1 MRAGYRAREASN
13 WIQPALWVGCPWDDI
28 GMPGGVEGTKLE
40 DNFENF
46 QTCPV
51 NTSNITQEY
60 NTWVDTGGTLLQ
72 HTTSPFGAAIGQMD
86 TTSNDGASIQTG
98 NLINFIDP
106 ATGTAPYDIWFD
118 CQFELTT
125 ITDAFFVGAMAYAAP
140 ATAALIT
147 DGGVMGGTGDV
158 GFVGFGAAES
168 APTLLTFT
176 YKKNGQTVQ
185 VPISSMA
192 TMVAATKVA
201 VGFTYKVNNPTSQK
215 ISIFKNNVKNATG
228 VTKANI
234 EAATFP
240 DNVPMAL
247 TAAIKNQTTTAGQG
261 ITLYRWRMAMVK
273 R

>member
-1 MRAGYRAREASN
+1 
-13 WIQPALWVGCPWDDI
+13 VGCPWDDI
-28 GMPGGVEGTKLE
+28 GQPGGVEGTKLY

-46 QTCPV
+46 ATSPV
-51 NTSNITQEY
+51 ATVNISQEY

-72 HTTSPFGAAIGQMD
+72 NTTSPFGGAQMQLD
-86 TTSNDGASIQTG
+86 TTSNDAASIQTG
-98 NLINFIDP
+98 NLFNFIDP
-106 ATGTAPYDIWFD
+106 AAGGTVGPYDIWFD

-147 DGGVMGGTGDV
+147 DGGVFGGTGDV

-185 VPISSMA
+185 VPIASMA

-201 VGFTYKVNNPTSQK
+201 VGFTYKSGNPTSQK

-247 TAAIKNQTTTAGQG
+247 TAAIKNQTTTLGQG
-261 ITLYRWRMAMVK
+261 MLLYRWRMAMVK